1 MERAKNGL
9 RTEDTEDTPF
19 GGAYI
24 NKDGI
29 TLRGAIFVSI
39 GKQSPFT
46 APAVVTKS
54 ATNSVD
60 SFHRLTIIVFHSLN
74 NFCVF
79 RVFCVRK

>member
-1 MERAKNGL
+1 MKENEK
-9 RTEDTEDTPF
+9 RTVDCGHCGPPF

-46 APAVVTKS
+46 VKT
-54 ATNSVD
+54 
-60 SFHRLTIIVFHSLN
+60 LTAHPLTLSSPYRGIEG
-74 NFCVF
+74 
-79 RVFCVRK
+79 VRHLLQ